1 MQKSAKSN
9 QRGKSSANDAKSKAV
24 SKSTRAK
31 MARKIEQLNAD
42 PHRFTYEQIS
52 AAMGHESGYAHLVQK
67 GGRVSPTKIE
77 AQALEAMYQT
87 AMRSSNMLR
96 SDVDK
101 RNRIFG
107 MCAQIMRLDEEL

>member
-52 AAMGHESGYAHLVQK
+52 AAMGHESGSAHLAQK
-67 GGRVSPTKIE
+67 GGRATPTKTE
-77 AQALEAMYQT
+77 SQALEAMSQSGPG
-87 AMRSSNMLR
+87 SSNMLR
-96 SDVDK
+96 TDV
-101 RNRIFG
+101 
-107 MCAQIMRLDEEL
+107 